1 MSFKNRR
8 VENEFKNFNAW
19 KSLIGLV
26 ATIAVTILIKQLFLP
41 DNVEDF
47 GAWSTLPALFL
58 VVYIFITKRII
69 EALVLATFVGWIMCA
84 QPGGNVLTTFNET
97 FLATMQTGSDAC
109 WLIIVC
115 GTMGGIIALIERS
128 GGAFA
133 FGEWAAK
140 RAKSEKA
147 ALMWTWNPWSYNLYR

>member
-1 MSFKNRR
+1 
-8 VENEFKNFNAW
+8 
-19 KSLIGLV
+19 
-26 ATIAVTILIKQLFLP
+26 
-41 DNVEDF
+41 
-47 GAWSTLPALFL
+47 
-58 VVYIFITKRII
+58 
-69 EALVLATFVGWIMCA
+69 MCA

-140 RAKSEKA
+140 ESQI
-147 ALMWTWNPWSYNLYR
+147 

>member
-97 FLATMQTGSDAC
+97 FLATMQTGSDRLLAYYRMRHYGRHHC
-109 WLIIVC
+109 TYRKIRRCICLRRMGCKREPSLKRQRLC
-115 GTMGGIIALIERS
+115 GHGSLE
-128 GGAFA
+128 
-133 FGEWAAK
+133 
-140 RAKSEKA
+140 
-147 ALMWTWNPWSYNLYR
+147 L